1 MKKGTPLM
9 LFLILIAST
18 AFRTS
23 EQPTL
28 SLKVKNITSVKGN
41 IMLAVFSSSKDFPN
55 SESAAQRLVFPISE
69 KSPTITIKNLK
80 VGQKYA
86 LALYHDENNNKTLDK
101 NLFGLPTEKYGFSN
115 NARGTFGPPDFE
127 EAAFVFKEGQ
137 KKEITIE

>member
-1 MKKGTPLM
+1 MKKGTLLL

-23 EQPTL
+23 EKPTL
-28 SLKVKNITSVKGN
+28 SLTVKNITSVKGN
-41 IMLAVFSSSKDFPN
+41 IMLAVFSSSTDFPN
-55 SESAAQRLVFPISE
+55 SENAEQRLVFPISQ
-69 KSPTITIKNLK
+69 KNPTVTIKGLK

-115 NARGTFGPPDFE
+115 NARGAFGPPDFE
-127 EAAFVFKEGQ
+127 EAAFVFNGKSVHSVTLE
-137 KKEITIE
+137 